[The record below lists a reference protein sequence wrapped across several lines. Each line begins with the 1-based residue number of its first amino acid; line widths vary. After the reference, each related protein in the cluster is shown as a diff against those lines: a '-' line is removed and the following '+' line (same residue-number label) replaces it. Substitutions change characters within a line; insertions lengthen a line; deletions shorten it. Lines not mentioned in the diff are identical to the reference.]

1 MPRFRAILLLLLGLT
16 LFGCRREPT
25 AQEQGALHLATLRQA
40 GLLGGKREST
50 RVLDVRLVTP
60 KATGF
65 SASSE
70 PLWWAT
76 LRTDDDEAGYLAWRA
91 SGERALVDFSLEG
104 LTEVSAPQTVAL
116 PGVPPIQQFALR
128 GPDGKPVASG
138 CVPTA
143 AASLVAYWSNRGTYD
158 WQADDSHEGLT
169 LRLRDRLPM
178 QSIPDLVGFTGGKM
192 ALAGTSAQ
200 ALVTGLKEDA
210 AQYKVAVAVTL
221 EPFAFAAL
229 RQEIAAGRPALV
241 TCGVPVPRKPELS
254 WGHAVVAVGFAE
266 VDGRPFVAVVDNYLV
281 VRSPGTLRWIAAE
294 RCRETIFVRPV
305 R

>member
-1 MPRFRAILLLLLGLT
+1 MPRFRPVLLVLLGML

-25 AQEQGALHLATLRQA
+25 AEGQAASHLAALRQA
-40 GLLGGKREST
+40 GFLGGKRGST
-50 RVLDVRLVTP
+50 QVLDVRLVAP
-60 KATGF
+60 QATGF
-65 SASSE
+65 SAAGE

-76 LRTDDDEAGYLAWRA
+76 LQTDDGEAGFLAWQV
-91 SGERALVDFSLEG
+91 GGGHELVDFALEG
-104 LTEVSAPQTVAL
+104 LAELSTEQGVAL
-116 PGVPPIQQFALR
+116 PGVPPIQQFAVR
-128 GPDGKPVASG
+128 GKDGQAVASG

-178 QSIPDLVGFTGGKM
+178 QAIPDLAGFTDGKM
-192 ALAGTSAQ
+192 ALAGTSAH
-200 ALVTGLKEDA
+200 ALVAGLKEDA
-210 AQYKVAVAVTL
+210 AQYKVPVAVTL

-229 RQEIAAGRPALV
+229 RQEIVAGRPALL

-266 VDGRPFVAVVDNYLV
+266 IDGRPFVAVVDNYLV
-281 VRSPGTLRWIAAE
+281 VRSPGTLRWIAAD
-294 RCRETIFVRPV
+294 RCRELVFVRPA

>member
-1 MPRFRAILLLLLGLT
+1 MPRFRATLLLLLGLT

-25 AQEQGALHLATLRQA
+25 AEEQGALHLAALRQA
-40 GLLGGKREST
+40 GLLAGKRGST
-50 RVLDVRLVTP
+50 QVLDVRLVSP
-60 KATGF
+60 KATRLG
-65 SASSE
+65 SSGE

-76 LRTDDDEAGYLAWRA
+76 LQTDDGEAGYLAWRA
-91 SGERALVDFSLEG
+91 GGDRTLVDFSLEG
-104 LTEVSAPQTVAL
+104 LTDLSAPQAVAL
-116 PGVPPIQQFALR
+116 PGVPPIQQFSLR

-169 LRLRDRLPM
+169 MRLRDRLPM
-178 QSIPDLVGFTGGKM
+178 QTIPDLAGFTDGKM

-200 ALVTGLKEDA
+200 ALVAGLKEDA

-221 EPFAFAAL
+221 EPFAFVAL
-229 RQEIAAGRPALV
+229 RQEVAAGRPALV

-281 VRSPGTLRWIAAE
+281 VRAPGTLRWIAAE
-294 RCRETIFVRPV
+294 RCREIIFVRPV

>member
-25 AQEQGALHLATLRQA
+25 AEEQGALHLAALRRA
-40 GLLGGKREST
+40 GFWVGQREP
-50 RVLDVRLVTP
+50 VRLTVHLVLP
-60 KATGF
+60 QATRL
-65 SASSE
+65 SASGE

-76 LRTDDDEAGYLAWRA
+76 LQTADGAAGFLAWRA
-91 SGERALVDFSLEG
+91 NGDRALVDFSLEG
-104 LTEVSAPQTVAL
+104 LTEISVPQAVAL
-116 PGVPPIQQFALR
+116 PGVPPIQQFSLR

-143 AASLVAYWSNRGTYD
+143 AASLVAYWSNSGAYD

-178 QSIPDLVGFTGGKM
+178 QAIPDLDGFTDGKM
-192 ALAGTSAQ
+192 ALAGTSAL
-200 ALVTGLKEDA
+200 ALVAGLKEDA

-221 EPFAFAAL
+221 EPFAFASL
-229 RQEIAAGRPALV
+229 REEIDAGRPALV
-241 TCGVPVPRKPELS
+241 TCGVPVPRKPELN
-254 WGHAVVAVGFAE
+254 WGHAVVAVGYAE
-266 VDGRPFVAVVDNYLV
+266 VDGRPFVAVVDNYLA
-281 VRSPGTLRWIAAE
+281 VRVPGTLRWIAAE
-294 RCRETIFVRPV
+294 RCRETVFVRPV